1 MLIKPLNQERRPVDV
16 SEWNDEVKAYFKP
29 LSGFETLVFND
40 YFLEFYNKEN
50 STEDRFKAGFKA
62 AVMALVG
69 EDGAPLL
76 DETDEEAVRAASFLP
91 IMRVFTV
98 GLSFRDESDDAPAAR
113 TSEARSAGDAS
124 DPTGSDAAR
133 ESSGSSNRPPAEG
146 AKKN

>member
-1 MLIKPLNQERRPVDV
+1 MKIKPLNQERRPVDV

-29 LSGFETLVFND
+29 LSGSETLVFND

-98 GLSFRDESDDAPAAR
+98 GLSFRDEASGTQETQATSGSDNSQAR
-113 TSEARSAGDAS
+113 AEARE
-124 DPTGSDAAR
+124 AR
-133 ESSGSSNRPPAEG
+133 PAEG

>member
-1 MLIKPLNQERRPVDV
+1 MKIKPLNQERRPVDV

-98 GLSFRDESDDAPAAR
+98 GLSFRDEASGTQETPATSGSDNSQAR
-113 TSEARSAGDAS
+113 AEARE
-124 DPTGSDAAR
+124 AR
-133 ESSGSSNRPPAEG
+133 PAEG

>member
-1 MLIKPLNQERRPVDV
+1 MKIKPLNQERRPVDV

-98 GLSFRDESDDAPAAR
+98 GLSFRDEASGTQETQATSGSDNSQAR
-113 TSEARSAGDAS
+113 AEARE
-124 DPTGSDAAR
+124 AR
-133 ESSGSSNRPPAEG
+133 PAEG

>member
-1 MLIKPLNQERRPVDV
+1 MKIKPLNQERRPVDV

-62 AVMALVG
+62 AVMSLVG

-76 DETDEEAVRAASFLP
+76 DEPDEEAVRAASFLP

-98 GLSFRDESDDAPAAR
+98 GLSFRESDDKDR
-113 TSEARSAGDAS
+113 NLEERSSGDAS
-124 DPTGSDAAR
+124 APTARDNPQARAEAR
-133 ESSGSSNRPPAEG
+133 EARPAEG

>member
-1 MLIKPLNQERRPVDV
+1 MKIKPLNQERRPVDV

-98 GLSFRDESDDAPAAR
+98 GLSFRDEASETQETASAPTAR
-113 TSEARSAGDAS
+113 DNPQARAEARE
-124 DPTGSDAAR
+124 AR
-133 ESSGSSNRPPAEG
+133 PAEG

>member
-1 MLIKPLNQERRPVDV
+1 MKIKPLNQERRAVDV

-98 GLSFRDESDDAPAAR
+98 GLSFRDEASGTQETQATSGSDNSQAR
-113 TSEARSAGDAS
+113 AEARE
-124 DPTGSDAAR
+124 AR
-133 ESSGSSNRPPAEG
+133 PAEG

>member
-1 MLIKPLNQERRPVDV
+1 MKIKPLNQERRPVDV

-98 GLSFRDESDDAPAAR
+98 GLSFRDEASGTPETPATSGSDNSQAR
-113 TSEARSAGDAS
+113 AEARE
-124 DPTGSDAAR
+124 AR
-133 ESSGSSNRPPAEG
+133 PAEG

>member
-1 MLIKPLNQERRPVDV
+1 MKFAIKPLNQERRPVDV
-16 SEWNDEVKAYFKP
+16 SEWNDEIKAFFRP
-29 LSGFETLVFND
+29 LNGFETLVFND

-76 DETDEEAVRAASFLP
+76 DETDENAVRAASFLP

-98 GLSFRDESDDAPAAR
+98 GLSFRDESDETQETASAPTAR
-113 TSEARSAGDAS
+113 DNPQARAEARE
-124 DPTGSDAAR
+124 AR
-133 ESSGSSNRPPAEG
+133 PAEG

>member
-1 MLIKPLNQERRPVDV
+1 MKIKPLNQERRPVDV

-29 LSGFETLVFND
+29 LCGFETLVFND

-62 AVMALVG
+62 AVMSLVG

-98 GLSFRDESDDAPAAR
+98 GLSFRDESDDKDRNP
-113 TSEARSAGDAS
+113 EERSSGDAS
-124 DPTGSDAAR
+124 APTARDNPQARAEAR
-133 ESSGSSNRPPAEG
+133 EARPAEG